1 MAAGIRANE
10 LAALGIC
17 RPTLLLDERR
27 ARRNIERMV
36 RKAASANVR
45 FRPHFK
51 THQSADVGAWFRSEG
66 VGAITVSSVDM
77 ALYFATH
84 GWRDLTVAFPA
95 NVLEVEKIETLA
107 RENTVH
113 LAVDTPATVAA
124 LAQRLRQPVSVWV
137 EIDVGGRRAGVPWEQ
152 PEAVLAL
159 VRALRDTTTLRFA
172 GLLTHAGH
180 SYAAESAAGVLEV
193 HATSLAR
200 MTRLQELV
208 RGAGLG
214 PCALSV
220 GDTPCCSLALS
231 FPGVDEI
238 RPGNFVFYDLTQARL
253 GACTEDDIA
262 VAVACPVVGK
272 SRERRQLVLYGG
284 AVHLSKESLRDAAGR
299 TIYGRLATW
308 QGDSWGPAA
317 AGTALVSLSQE
328 HGLAAVDEA
337 LLAAVEPGDLVVVL
351 PVHSCLSTD
360 LYGEYRTLQGECLP
374 RRQSNLVPPQ

>member
-10 LAALGIC
+10 LAAFGIC

-27 ARRNIERMV
+27 ARRNIERMA
-36 RKAASANVR
+36 RKAAAAGLR

-51 THQSADVGAWFRSEG
+51 THQSAAVGDWFRAAG
-66 VGAITVSSVDM
+66 VSAITVSSVDM
-77 ALYFATH
+77 GLYFAAH
-84 GWRDLTVAFPA
+84 GWRDLSVAFSA
-95 NVLEVEKIETLA
+95 NVLESDKIDSLA
-107 RENTVH
+107 GACTVH
-113 LAVDTPATVAA
+113 LVVDTPETVAA
-124 LAQRLRQPVSVWV
+124 LAQRLRQPVQAWV
-137 EIDVGGRRAGVPWEQ
+137 EIDVGGRRAGVPWDQ
-152 PEAVLAL
+152 PDAVLAL
-159 VRALRDTTTLRFA
+159 VRALRGTASLRFE

-180 SYAAESAAGVLEV
+180 SYEAEGVAGVLEV
-193 HATSLAR
+193 HGTSITR

-214 PCALSV
+214 PCAVSI
-220 GDTPCCSLALS
+220 GDTPCCSLAQA

-272 SRERRQLVLYGG
+272 SRERQQLVLYGG

-299 TIYGRLATW
+299 MTYGRLATW
-308 QGDSWGPAA
+308 RGDSWGPAA
-317 AGTALVSLSQE
+317 AGAALVSLSQE
-328 HGLAAVDEA
+328 HGLVAVDEA

-351 PVHSCLSTD
+351 PVHSCLCTD
-360 LYGEYRTLQGECLP
+360 LYGEYRTLQGASLP
-374 RRQSNLVPPQ
+374 RRQSNLVPRD